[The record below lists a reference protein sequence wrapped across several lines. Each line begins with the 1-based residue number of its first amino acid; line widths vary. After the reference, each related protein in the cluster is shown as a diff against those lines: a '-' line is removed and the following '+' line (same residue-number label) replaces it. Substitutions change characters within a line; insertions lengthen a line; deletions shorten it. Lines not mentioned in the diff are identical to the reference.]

1 MAKSPSLEKY
11 IEATDFVDYHD
22 PNIILLANKLKKSQ
36 KTEIEQTRTIF
47 EFVRD
52 EIDHS
57 FDINAKTVTI
67 SASEVLAEGH
77 GICYAKSNLL
87 AALLRASGIPSGFSY
102 QKLLFEEGSTQMSLH
117 SLNGIYLESIDK
129 WIRVDARGNKS
140 GVDAQFD
147 LENEMLAFEVREEFG
162 EVDYFEIHAEPLP
175 SIIHSL
181 EISASTTELIAN
193 LPTDLS

>member
-1 MAKSPSLEKY
+1 MAKYPSLEKY
-11 IEATDFVDYHD
+11 IEATDFVDCHD

-77 GICYAKSNLL
+77 GICYSKSNLL
-87 AALLRASGIPSGFSY
+87 AALLRASGIPGGFCY
-102 QKLLFEEGSTQMSLH
+102 QKLLFEEGSDQMCIH
-117 SLNGIYLESIDK
+117 SLNSIYIESLDK

-140 GVDAQFD
+140 GVDAQFN
-147 LENEMLAFEVREEFG
+147 LFTEKLAFEVRKDLG
-162 EVDYFEIHAEPLP
+162 EADYLEIHAEPLP
-175 SIIHSL
+175 SIIRSL
-181 EISASTTELIAN
+181 KISASTTELKAN